1 MGCNNETIS
10 MNNKLRMFGVAVLIL
25 TLITAVVLGLLISPG
40 HPLTWVLV
48 AMLVALPLIHRHMA
62 KMQYLEWKP
71 EYDIGIESIDSQHR
85 NLVGLINSLQ
95 TAVDYSTGEEYQRQ
109 VLDKLVE
116 YTRTHFK
123 YEEGLME
130 QNGYP
135 EFVSHCAEHKR
146 MIARVDE
153 VLEAY
158 RQDQEDAMKKA
169 VVFLKGWFI
178 NHINGTDRQYSKF
191 LIDKGVK

>member
-1 MGCNNETIS
+1 

-25 TLITAVVLGLLISPG
+25 ILITAVVLGLLISPG
-40 HPLTWVLV
+40 NPLTWFLIAVLAV
-48 AMLVALPLIHRHMA
+48 TPLIHRRMVV
-62 KMQYLEWKP
+62 KQYIKWKP
-71 EYDIGIESIDSQHR
+71 EYDVGIESIDKQHR
-85 NLVGLINSLQ
+85 KLVGMINNLQ
-95 TAVDYSTGEEYQRQ
+95 TAVDYSTGQEFERGA
-109 VLDKLVE
+109 LDDLVD

-135 EFVSHCAEHKR
+135 DFEAHRAEHER

-158 RQDQEDAMKKA
+158 RQDQDSAMKKA
-169 VVFLKGWFI
+169 TAFLRAWLI
-178 NHINGTDRQYSKF
+178 NHINGTDKQYSQF
-191 LIDKGVK
+191 LIDKGVQ